1 VVINSIV
8 VDRIGP
14 FSEAVGEGTE
24 GWVVGCVAEIIWS
37 VTAQARDDESNA
49 LQSEYPHLLAD
60 QDDEVHGLKANTT
73 RFYER
78 VGPRDMVTGKV
89 LDFAVG
95 A

>member
-1 VVINSIV
+1 VVINSVV
-8 VDRIGP
+8 VDRVGP
-14 FSEAVGEGTE
+14 FSEAVGEG
-24 GWVVGCVAEIIWS
+24 WVIGCVAEIIWS
-37 VTAQARDDESNA
+37 VTAQARDDGSNA
-49 LQSEYPHLLAD
+49 PRSEYPHLLAD

-95 A
+95 V